1 MKKILALLLSTLMLC
16 TCLFSCEELLFD
28 EDYTGDSIQGGLFD
42 NLFEDGTNETEK
54 NNTTNKA
61 TNKATNNSTETNEYS
76 KETFTAVVPV
86 DTLDFDGEPLT
97 ILHRDAY
104 NVQREWYSETIEDE
118 LSEMILIRNE
128 WVSKKLNIEVN
139 YMPLASSNYEDCLD
153 LFTAAIREDVDT
165 DAHNYDI
172 VANYA
177 YAGANVAVR
186 DYIADLNDKEVFPY
200 FEFSLPCWNQAMVRN
215 TMANGQ
221 LFYITGDINL
231 STFDKS
237 IVMFLNKTMYN
248 EKKSNTDPD
257 DLQDI
262 AIEGTWDYEDL
273 YRWTTVF
280 DDTNGEDGAQ
290 HDDFYGI
297 STGFGSIPTDALPY
311 AWDLEYLTEE
321 PDGTHS
327 YNIVGNQKI
336 ENAIV
341 KAQNLLNGA
350 ISAGV
355 NNADNTCSC
364 SLGGYSEPIAHFAND
379 KCVFAIHL
387 LYANNEDN
395 VMIRSMDSEFGLLP
409 MPKYDESQE
418 NYGTTA
424 HDSYTLM
431 TVIDHSESSIP
442 TRGEEISAYLQY
454 STEETYT
461 GIRGYYVNKIV
472 KPKYFG
478 TNNSNDSVSKSI
490 EIFNMIADNIEFDF
504 LSVYAPQ
511 LHGVLNSCWRNVV
524 TGSSTYTT
532 AEAAYEADKANFDTA
547 LDEVD
552 SWLGLK

>member
-1 MKKILALLLSTLMLC
+1 MKRVICLLLIAVFMIAALA
-16 TCLFSCEELLFD
+16 SCGGNGD
-28 EDYTGDSIQGGLFD
+28 NGDATGDNAG
-42 NLFEDGTNETEK
+42 
-54 NNTTNKA
+54 
-61 TNKATNNSTETNEYS
+61 NNSTETNEYGE
-76 KETFTAVVPV
+76 ETFTSVVPV
-86 DTLDFDGEPLT
+86 DTLDFDGET
-97 ILHRDAY
+97 IKIVHRDAL
-104 NVQREWYSETIEDE
+104 NVQREWYKDTASDE
-118 LSEMILIRNE
+118 LDEVIAVRNE
-128 WVSKKLNIEVN
+128 AVAEKLNLEIA
-139 YMPLASSNYEDCLD
+139 YQPLASSDYEECLD
-153 LFTAAIREDVDT
+153 LFTSAIKEDVDT
-165 DAHNYDI
+165 GAHNYD
-172 VANYA
+172 VMANYA

-186 DYIADLNDKEVFPY
+186 DYIADLNDKDVFPY
-200 FEFSLPCWNQAMVRN
+200 FEFSLPCWNQAIVSTTTVN
-215 TMANGQ
+215 DK
-221 LFYITGDINL
+221 LFYVTGDINL

-280 DDTNGEDGAQ
+280 EDTNGISGAQ

-311 AWDLEYLTEE
+311 AWDLEYLTKE

-355 NNADNTCSC
+355 NNANDTGAC
-364 SLGGYSEPIAHFAND
+364 SLGGYSEPITHFASD
-379 KCVFAIHL
+379 KSVFAIHL
-387 LYANNEDN
+387 LYASEEDN
-395 VMIRSMDSEFGLLP
+395 DVIRSMESDFGLLP
-409 MPKYDESQE
+409 MPKYNESQE

-524 TGSSTYTT
+524 TGDSTYTS
-532 AEAAYEADKANFDTA
+532 AEAAYEADEANFDTA

>member
-28 EDYTGDSIQGGLFD
+28 EDYTGDGIQGGLFD
-42 NLFEDGTNETEK
+42 NLFEDDTNETEK

-61 TNKATNNSTETNEYS
+61 TNNSTETKEYG

-97 ILHRDAY
+97 IIHRDAY
-104 NVQREWYSETIEDE
+104 NLQREWYSVIAEDE

-128 WVSKKLNIEVN
+128 LVSEKLNIDVN
-139 YMPLASSNYEDCLD
+139 YMPLASSDYSDCLD

-165 DAHNYDI
+165 GAHYYDI

-177 YAGANVAVR
+177 YAGASVAVR

-280 DDTNGEDGAQ
+280 EDTNGISGAQ

-355 NNADNTCSC
+355 NNANDTGAC
-364 SLGGYSEPIAHFAND
+364 SLGGYSEPITHFASD
-379 KCVFAIHL
+379 KCIFAIHL
-387 LYANNEDN
+387 LYASKEDN
-395 VMIRSMDSEFGLLP
+395 EIIRSMDSEFGLLP
-409 MPKYDESQE
+409 MPKYNESQE

-472 KPKYFG
+472 MPKYFIPDDPNG
-478 TNNSNDSVSKSI
+478 SHSKSI
-490 EIFNMIADNIEFDF
+490 EIFQMIADSIEFDF

-511 LHGVLNSCWRNVV
+511 LNGVLNSRWRNVV
-524 TGSSTYTT
+524 TGASTYTS
-532 AEAAYEADKANFDTA
+532 AEAAYAADQTNFDTA